1 MPEDTPKNTI
11 VKDTP
16 AFINNTGKI
25 LNVDIV
31 PEMEKSYLDY
41 SMSVIVSRA
50 LPDVCDGL
58 KPVHRRII
66 YAMNQMGLSVT
77 GKNVKCAAIVGDVM
91 KSYHPHGDSSI
102 YMALVRM
109 AQDFSLRYP
118 LVKGQGNFGSIDGDP
133 PAAMRYT
140 EAKMAKMTPE
150 MITDINK
157 ETVDMMDNY
166 DASTKEPTVLPV
178 RIPNLLLNGADGIA
192 VGMATRIPP
201 HNLKELCLALGF
213 ILDHCKLE
221 KTETPIEIKPILNR
235 QVTTQEKVLEPVKE
249 LEKITFN
256 VETTTT
262 VEDLIKFVQG
272 PDFPTAGEIYGK
284 TGIVEMYSTGRGKFM
299 VRGKTNIEET
309 KSGKIRIII
318 SEIPYQVNKAEM
330 VAKIADLV
338 RDKKII
344 GISDLRDESDRHGI
358 RVVVEI
364 KKNGKPKAILNK
376 LFKYTALQSSYSA
389 NMLALVNGVPQTL
402 NLRQMLLLFLR
413 HRQTVIRRRSIFDLK
428 SAYLRSHILEGLK
441 KALDIIDEVI
451 KTIRASKST
460 DDARDNLIAKFK
472 FTDLQANAILEMQ
485 LRRLAALER
494 QKIDDEYNDV
504 AKTIANL
511 TAIVT
516 KPETMISGLRSE
528 NNEIMEKYA
537 DPRRTKIYI
546 RGLEEFS
553 EEDLVPN
560 EPTLVTITKTG
571 YIKRVP
577 RETYRSQKRG
587 GVGVSGMSTKSE
599 DEVENMLLV
608 NTHDDLLFFT
618 NKGRVF
624 KTKVWDVPE
633 TSRQSKGQAVIN
645 LINIVQGETIQT
657 VLPIGKSIPAKF
669 ILLATKKGVIKKSSL
684 DKFHN
689 IRQTGLAA
697 IKLDQDDELIWAKLT
712 GGNDQIFL
720 VTHNGKCIRFNETD
734 TRPMGRHTR
743 GVRGITLK
751 EGDYLVG
758 LDIVPQTLVATNKE
772 KTSQFFRHLL
782 VVTENGVGKRTNVYL
797 YPLQKRGGIGVKVA
811 NLTVK
816 TGKIAAAQ
824 VVSETSGQIILVSK
838 KAITINLP
846 LKNIPSLS
854 RNTKGVILMRFRS
867 TDDKV
872 NAVTILDQLPDKLD
886 AQETT
891 VKKSTQN
898 SGKSE
903 AK

>member
-1 MPEDTPKNTI
+1 MPKLETKNTI
-11 VKDTP
+11 VNDAP
-16 AFINNTGKI
+16 AFINNTGKTI
-25 LNVDIV
+25 DVDIV
-31 PEMEKSYLDY
+31 SEMEKSYLDY

-50 LPDVCDGL
+50 LPDVRDGL
-58 KPVHRRII
+58 KPVQRRII
-66 YAMNQMGLSVT
+66 YAMDQIGLSVS
-77 GKNVKCAAIVGDVM
+77 GKNVKSAAIVGDVM

-102 YMALVRM
+102 YFALVRM
-109 AQDFSLRYP
+109 AQEFSLRYP
-118 LVKGQGNFGSIDGDP
+118 LVRGQGNFGSIDGDP

-140 EAKMAKMTPE
+140 EARMAKITPE
-150 MITDINK
+150 MVADINK

-178 RIPNLLLNGADGIA
+178 RVPNLLLNGADGIA

-201 HNLKELCLALGF
+201 HNLKELCTAIDF
-213 ILDHCKLE
+213 ILEHCNLE
-221 KTETPIEIKPILNR
+221 KVEVPLEIKPILKAK
-235 QVTTQEKVLEPVKE
+235 TTQEIVLEPVVK
-249 LEKITFN
+249 LGQSAFN
-256 VETTTT
+256 VETSAT
-262 VEDLIKFVQG
+262 VEDLVKFVQG
-272 PDFPTAGEIYGK
+272 PDFPTAAEIYGK
-284 TGIVEMYSTGRGKFM
+284 TGILEMYNTGRGKFV

-309 KSGKIRIII
+309 KSGKIRIVIT
-318 SEIPYQVNKAEM
+318 ELPYQVNKSEM
-330 VAKIADLV
+330 VSKIADLV

-344 GISDLRDESDRHGI
+344 GISDLRDETDRHGI

-364 KKNGKPKAILNK
+364 KKNGKPKSILNK
-376 LFKYTALQSSYSA
+376 LYKYTALQSSYSA

-413 HRQTVIRRRSIFDLK
+413 HRENIIRRRSIFDLK
-428 SAYLRSHILEGLK
+428 TAYMRAHILEGLK

-451 KTIRASKST
+451 KTIRST
-460 DDARDNLIAKFK
+460 KPNEDSRAKLMDKFG
-472 FTDLQANAILEMQ
+472 FTDLQAQAILDMQ
-485 LRRLAALER
+485 LKKLSGLER
-494 QKIDDEYNDV
+494 QKLDEEYNEV
-504 AKTIANL
+504 ENTIKKL
-511 TAIVT
+511 TDIVT
-516 KPETMISGLRSE
+516 KPEEMIRVLKSE
-528 NNEIMEKYA
+528 NKEISEKYG
-537 DPRRTKIYI
+537 DPRRTKIYS

-553 EEDLVPN
+553 EEDLIPN

-577 RETYRSQKRG
+577 KETYRSQKRG

-633 TSRQSKGQAVIN
+633 SSRQSKGQAVIN

-657 VLPIGKSIPAKF
+657 VLPYSKNLPAKF
-669 ILLATKKGVIKKSSL
+669 ILLATKNGIIKKTSL
-684 DKFHN
+684 DKFKN
-689 IRQTGLAA
+689 IRQSGLAS
-697 IKLDQDDELIWAKLT
+697 IKLDTGDELICAKLT
-712 GGNDQIFL
+712 GGNDQIFM

-751 EGDYLVG
+751 DADSLVG
-758 LDIVPQTLVATNKE
+758 VDIVPQTLVATNKE
-772 KTSQFFRHLL
+772 KTGEFYRHLM

-811 NLTVK
+811 ALTAK

-824 VVSETSGQIILVSK
+824 VVSENSEQAILVSK

-846 LKNIPSLS
+846 LKNIPTLS
-854 RNTKGVILMRFRS
+854 RNTKGVILMRLKS
-867 TDDKV
+867 SDDKV
-872 NAVTILDQLPDKLD
+872 NAMTIVEKSPE
-886 AQETT
+886 AEEET
-891 VKKSTQN
+891 K
-898 SGKSE
+898 
-903 AK
+903 

>member
-1 MPEDTPKNTI
+1 MSTDKPNTI

-16 AFINNTGKI
+16 TFINNVGKI

-31 PEMEKSYLDY
+31 SEMEKSYLDY

-50 LPDVCDGL
+50 LPDVRDGL

-66 YAMNQMGLSVT
+66 YAMNQIGLSVT

-91 KSYHPHGDSSI
+91 KSYHPHGDMSI

-109 AQDFSLRYP
+109 AQEFSLRYP

-140 EAKMAKMTPE
+140 EAKMAKITPE
-150 MITDINK
+150 MVIDINK
-157 ETVDMMDNY
+157 ETVDMTDNY
-166 DASTKEPTVLPV
+166 DASTQEPTVLPV

-201 HNLKELCLALGF
+201 HNLNELCQALEF
-213 ILDHCKLE
+213 ILDHSKLE
-221 KTETPIEIKPILNR
+221 KVDLPLEINPIIN
-235 QVTTQEKVLEPVKE
+235 QVKTTQEIVLEPVKQ
-249 LEKITFN
+249 LAKNIFN
-256 VETTTT
+256 VETTANI
-262 VEDLIKFVQG
+262 EDLTKFVQG

-284 TGIVEMYSTGRGKFM
+284 TGIIEMYTTGRGKFAI
-299 VRGKTNIEET
+299 RGKTNVEET

-318 SEIPYQVNKAEM
+318 SELPYQVNKADM

-338 RDKKII
+338 RDKKIV

-364 KKNGKPKAILNK
+364 KKNGKPKSILNK

-389 NMLALVNGVPQTL
+389 NILALVNGIPQTL

-413 HRQTVIRRRSIFDLK
+413 HRQTVIHRRSIFDLK
-428 SAYLRSHILEGLK
+428 SAYMRSHILEGLK

-460 DDARDNLIAKFK
+460 DDARDNLMSKFK

-494 QKIDDEYNDV
+494 QKLDDEYDDV
-504 AKTIANL
+504 AKTIARL

-516 KPETMISGLRSE
+516 KPEAMIKVLKSE
-528 NNEIMEKYA
+528 NKEIMEKYS

-546 RGLEEFS
+546 RGLEQFS

-560 EPTLVTITKTG
+560 EATLVTITKTG
-571 YIKRVP
+571 YIKRVQKD
-577 RETYRSQKRG
+577 TYRSQKRG

-599 DEVENMLLV
+599 DEIENMLLV

-624 KTKVWDVPE
+624 KTKVWEVPE
-633 TSRQSKGQAVIN
+633 SSRQSKGQAVIN
-645 LINIVQGETIQT
+645 LINIIQGESVQT
-657 VLPIGKSIPAKF
+657 VLPIGKSTTAKY

-684 DKFHN
+684 DKFRN

-697 IKLDQDDELIWAKLT
+697 IKLDTNDELIWAKLT

-751 EGDYLVG
+751 ENDTLVG
-758 LDIVPQTLVATNKE
+758 MDIVPQTLVATNKE
-772 KTSQFFRHLL
+772 KNSQFFRHLF

-811 NLTVK
+811 NLTAK
-816 TGKIAAAQ
+816 TGNIAAAQ
-824 VVSETSGQIILVSK
+824 VVSETSEQIILVSK

-846 LKNIPSLS
+846 IKNIPSLS
-854 RNTKGVILMRFRS
+854 RNTKGVILMRFKS
-867 TDDKV
+867 VDDKV
-872 NAVTILDQLPDKLD
+872 NAMTILDHIPETVPPQEITTKKLP
-886 AQETT
+886 
-891 VKKSTQN
+891 KKSA
-898 SGKSE
+898 KSSS
-903 AK
+903 K